1 MSSDLEAYTKA
12 MCAGQ
17 LSTCMRIEQRHG
29 LYGYPPEVVCA
40 GLAAADR
47 GESVD
52 AAVDAYFA
60 GGAQ

>member
-1 MSSDLEAYTKA
+1 MSGDLDAYFKA
-12 MCAGQ
+12 MRAGQ

-29 LYGYPPEVVCA
+29 LYGYPPEVVSA

-52 AAVDAYFA
+52 AAIDAYIA
-60 GGAQ
+60 GSAK